1 MTYVVTSWPA
11 ARASISR
18 PGRGHHNHPRRPRD
32 EPLCGASV
40 GPPATAVRVR
50 GSLWADKVC
59 VMESEPEDLLAFYR
73 RYLKRCNEHRFD
85 ELGEFVA
92 DDVNGPTEG
101 LRRYSDGLRAVVE
114 AFPDYQWELQRL
126 LVDDQWMAARLYGT
140 GTQTGPFRG
149 IAATGRIIRT
159 QELVIYRTVGG
170 KIAEC
175 WGDLGS
181 TVRDELTSGT
191 TGA

>member
-1 MTYVVTSWPA
+1 M
-11 ARASISR
+11 AS
-18 PGRGHHNHPRRPRD
+18 GR
-32 EPLCGASV
+32 
-40 GPPATAVRVR
+40 
-50 GSLWADKVC
+50 K
-59 VMESEPEDLLAFYR
+59 DLLAFYR

-92 DDVNGPTEG
+92 EDVNGPSEG
-101 LRRYSDGLRAVVE
+101 LSRYIAGLHGVVE
-114 AFPDYQWELQRL
+114 AFPDYHWELRHL
-126 LVDDQWMAARLYGT
+126 LVDDQWLAARLYGA
-140 GTQTGPFRG
+140 GTHTGPFRG

-159 QELVIYRTVGG
+159 QELVIYRTADG